1 MDLYF
6 CSRGSPPILGE
17 EQMNTEG
24 KVDPWSNTLQVLYIH
39 CTSHFVKREK
49 KNLPWRERS
58 TTHYKILK
66 LMYQEYLDNIR
77 KQVTD
82 YQSD

>member
-49 KNLPWRERS
+49 KNHLP
-58 TTHYKILK
+58 
-66 LMYQEYLDNIR
+66 
-77 KQVTD
+77 
-82 YQSD
+82 